1 MDERIITI
9 HILNYLYWDLCIRQK
24 SMIPERRTYM
34 LNTTNFIIDLN
45 GMESNFTQMKNAIE
59 VALKAAL
66 SNTVEV
72 VDQLMMQSEKDHL
85 HVKTDGVE
93 IISAKDK
100 ILVLSKNIKLA
111 ATMEDI
117 CDMDYD
123 LSHFSL
129 HKQTELLN
137 ALIEVGYILESGK
150 LNIDTD
156 FKSDGMLLSALVL
169 DKLNTNDMSLNAI
182 FNGYKINI
190 KQNEVLIDNKLI
202 YQNGVLYYNAYYCK
216 ALIDLFSKT
225 LPSANKKVKAFSNE
239 NIKEWPCKA

>member
-1 MDERIITI
+1 
-9 HILNYLYWDLCIRQK
+9 
-24 SMIPERRTYM
+24 M

-45 GMESNFTQMKNAIE
+45 GMESNFTQMKNAIQ

-100 ILVLSKNIKLA
+100 ILVLAKNIKLA

-169 DKLNTNDMSLNAI
+169 NKLNTNDMSLNAI
-182 FNGYKINI
+182 FNGYKISI

-225 LPSANKKVKAFSNE
+225 LPSSANKKVKAFSNE
-239 NIKEWPCKA
+239 GDDIKEWPCHK

>member
-1 MDERIITI
+1 
-9 HILNYLYWDLCIRQK
+9 
-24 SMIPERRTYM
+24 M
-34 LNTTNFIIDLN
+34 LNTANFIIDLN
-45 GMESNFTQMKNAIE
+45 GMESNLTQMKNAIE

-225 LPSANKKVKAFSNE
+225 LPSSANKKVKAFSNE
-239 NIKEWPCKA
+239 EDDIKEWPPIHK